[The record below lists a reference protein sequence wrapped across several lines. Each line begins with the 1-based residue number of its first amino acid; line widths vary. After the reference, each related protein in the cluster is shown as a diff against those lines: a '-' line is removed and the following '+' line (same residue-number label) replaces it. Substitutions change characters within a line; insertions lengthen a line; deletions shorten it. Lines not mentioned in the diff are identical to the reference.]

1 MGDFIPEIDEKKADA
16 ERILAIVEAVEKHW
30 LSLPISAHLT
40 TIPPAAPIYGRER
53 EIRQLQEWL
62 ANPQVKT
69 LGIVG
74 VSGIGKSTLAAYV
87 YRHSPPSG
95 LCLEQRPYNGKEK
108 EFEAKF
114 WADVSKKPDFTVF
127 AKRALANLSGKSL
140 QDLAFLRQKSQLIE
154 ELLKCLKQRCCLL
167 VIDNLETWLDDSQPC
182 AQDYQDFFQQW
193 NERGATSTLLL
204 TATIQPKILCSQCQ
218 WLTLKGLE
226 PTESI
231 VFLKNFGIQGSDVE
245 LQELA
250 SRLNN
255 HPQLLGSVA
264 CWLKKTGTPQARHAE
279 TLIFNSQ
286 INLANFQS
294 EKVQLVWLLE
304 KHWQELTPELQGFL
318 CNFSIFRRALDR
330 SLAALFLDYS
340 ETDKVLHELASRS
353 LLEIL
358 SESETFEFHPFVRHW
373 LEIKALASPL
383 LRKKASAVFQS
394 LATNVSKCKTLEE
407 IAIYI
412 EIFYHLC
419 HEKQYIKALQILKDC
434 EEFLTEQGCQ
444 QLLSKLYEYL
454 LVNLCEKNKEK
465 KGFYAEILSSL
476 ARLSIELGEA
486 PQAIE
491 YCQQA
496 LKVAKAVGDA
506 KAEANAN
513 YWMGKAH
520 YQQRQYQKALEC
532 FSIAM
537 QIFRET
543 GERAREAATLV
554 SLGDACSSMRKYE
567 QAIKFYEQGRE
578 VAIATDLAY
587 LEASARNGLGKVYQA
602 LGQYELAVEYYQQ
615 ALVVEREKGD
625 RICESLSLS
634 RLGEVY
640 YSLGQYQQAITRIK
654 QALEIKQ
661 TIGDR
666 IGEAICLKNLAKVY
680 HAQGEGERSVECY
693 QRLLEIKQEIG
704 DLPGIAQALEQL
716 WLVYL
721 SQQQHERALDYYLQL
736 LEIKQKIRNAQG
748 GADAIEQLG
757 EALDALEHWGHLGQ

>member
-16 ERILAIVEAVEKHW
+16 ERILAIVEAVERHC

-74 VSGIGKSTLAAYV
+74 ASGIGKSTLAAYV
-87 YRHSPPSG
+87 YRHLPLSG
-95 LCLEQRPYNGKEK
+95 LCLEQRPYQEQ

-127 AKRALANLSGKSL
+127 AKLTLANLSGKSL
-140 QDLAFLRQKSQLIE
+140 PDLAFLRQKSQLIE
-154 ELLKCLKQRCCLL
+154 ELLKCLKQRRCLL
-167 VIDNLETWLDDSQPC
+167 VIDNLEIWLNDSQPC
-182 AQDYQDFFQQW
+182 AKDYQDFFIQW
-193 NERGATSTLLL
+193 NERGATSLLLL
-204 TATIQPKILCSQCQ
+204 TATIQPEILSSQCQ

-231 VFLKNFGIQGSDVE
+231 VFLKNFGIQGADAE

-250 SRLNN
+250 SSLNH

-264 CWLKKTGTPQARHAE
+264 CWLKKAGIPQARQAE

-286 INLANFQS
+286 INLPNCQK
-294 EKVQLVWLLE
+294 EKVQLIWLLE
-304 KHWQELTPELQGFL
+304 KQWQELTPELQGFL
-318 CNFSIFRRALDR
+318 CNLSLLRCSLAR
-330 SLAALFLDYS
+330 SLATLFLDNS
-340 ETDKVLHELASRS
+340 ETDKVLPELASRS
-353 LLEIL
+353 LLETL
-358 SESETFEFHPFVRHW
+358 AESETFEFHPFVRHW
-373 LEIKALASPL
+373 LEIKALSNPRL
-383 LRKKASAVFQS
+383 LKKASAAFQS
-394 LATNVSKCKTLEE
+394 LATNASTCKTLEE

-412 EIFYHLC
+412 EIFYHFC
-419 HEKQYIKALQILKDC
+419 HEKQYIKALQIIKKC
-434 EEFLTEQGCQ
+434 EEYLTAQGYQ
-444 QLLSKLYEYL
+444 QLLAKLYEYL
-454 LVNLCEKNKEK
+454 VNLCKNQEK
-465 KGFYAEILSSL
+465 KGFYAEILSSQ
-476 ARLSIELGEA
+476 ARISIELGEY
-486 PQAIE
+486 PQALE

-506 KAEANAN
+506 KVEATAN

-520 YQQRQYQKALEC
+520 YQQRHYQKALEC
-532 FSIAM
+532 FSIAL
-537 QIFRET
+537 QIFREM

-578 VAIATDLAY
+578 VAIAADLAS
-587 LEASARNGLGKVYQA
+587 LEASARNGLGKVYHA

-615 ALVVEREKGD
+615 ALVVEREKGE
-625 RICESLSLS
+625 RWSESLSLS

-640 YSLGQYQQAITRIK
+640 YSLGQYQQAIARIK
-654 QALEIKQ
+654 QALEIKR

-666 IGEAICLKNLAKVY
+666 IGEAICLRNLAKAY
-680 HAQGEGERSVECY
+680 HAQGEGARSVECY
-693 QRLLEIKQEIG
+693 QQLLEIKQEIG

-721 SQQQHERALDYYLQL
+721 SLQQHERALDYYLQL
-736 LEIKQKIRNAQG
+736 LEIKQKISNAQG
-748 GADAIEQLG
+748 GADGIEQLG
-757 EALDALEHWGHLGQ
+757 EALDALEHWRHLGQ